1 MCAQNQL
8 TETFISSPA
17 DCPNKSPSTQVRATG
32 ARGGEC
38 RVGRGERLE
47 SAHSIWLEP
56 VGSGARGGGGREL
69 GEAGGGCLTYTDTR
83 TSVHPYGC
91 LTSVYLCRSC
101 CMISTASGSFPPTNP
116 HTSHTFPVCVQI
128 LLHDIGGVW
137 IFVAACMGA
146 GLLWNLSVRFVVP
159 LLFPTRGGR
168 ASPASAGKGG
178 LGHQEGSLFGGM
190 GGGGWETEGAT
201 AAAAVSP
208 LGAAVTADEAVR
220 ETHARLDEVSR
231 DVSCVASSAR

>member
-1 MCAQNQL
+1 MRREEVAPH
-8 TETFISSPA
+8 TPRHTFQ
-17 DCPNKSPSTQVRATG
+17 C
-32 ARGGEC
+32 
-38 RVGRGERLE
+38 
-47 SAHSIWLEP
+47 
-56 VGSGARGGGGREL
+56 
-69 GEAGGGCLTYTDTR
+69 
-83 TSVHPYGC
+83 HPYDF

-101 CMISTASGSFPPTNP
+101 CTISVSGSFPPTHP
-116 HTSHTFPVCVQI
+116 HTFPVCVQI

-159 LLFPTRGGR
+159 LLFPPRSGRG

-178 LGHQEGSLFGGM
+178 LGHTEGSLFGGM
-190 GGGGWETEGAT
+190 GGGGGWEMEGA

-208 LGAAVTADEAVR
+208 LGASVTADEAVR

-231 DVSCVASSAR
+231 DVLAVWPRLHAGMWIC